1 VSVKE
6 PCSETNPFGDY
17 AITPGHFD
25 EVYAKVGEP
34 RAHWRT
40 FLELTGE
47 LGTEEFGRRWEQTR
61 RLLEQNSL
69 TYPDPSDPT
78 GGQRPWELDPYPLLM
93 AAEEWKEIAAALRQ
107 RATLF
112 DLILRDLFGRQQL
125 LSRGLLPAELVFRHP
140 GFQLPYC
147 GQKPP
152 LGTYLHFYAADLT
165 RSPDGRW
172 WVLADHCEAP
182 TGVGFAL
189 ENRLALSRMLPEV
202 FRQCQVE
209 RLAPYFVQV
218 REQLARIAPHRHRDS
233 RIVVLTQEA
242 GSASYFEDAYITRY
256 LGYTLVEAGDLAVR
270 NNQVFMKTLGG
281 LLPVDVLLRRPNSDE
296 CDPLEL
302 SDKSA
307 FGVAGLMQAALSGK
321 VAIANTLGSGLVESP
336 AFMAFMPLLCEALLS
351 EPLKMPGVATWW
363 CGNAESRRYVM
374 SRLDELD
381 VQPAYRRRGSEQA
394 AAKQMAGWPRKELVA
409 RMEAEP
415 YNFVAQERV
424 VRSTAPAWNGGKMQ
438 SAFVAL
444 RAFAVANGESYA
456 VLPGGLTR
464 VSSSLESLRL
474 SIVEGQRSK
483 DTWVLSEGPVAPI
496 TLLRTSEEDV
506 PLRRGGVDLPSR
518 VAEDFFWLGRQA
530 ERAEALARLL
540 RTVTLRLS
548 SEASGALLPE
558 LPYLL
563 RVLAERGQIE
573 PGFVVDE
580 IKTQLPAIES
590 LLPAAVFDDG
600 QINSLRATV
609 SKLAHLGSVVRDR
622 ISIHTW
628 RILRQMDEQFWPATS
643 EVHLADMLEK
653 IDGLLVNLSAFT
665 GLVLESMTR
674 TQAWQF
680 LHLGRRLERALQT
693 TSLIHTMLQ
702 GSGATE
708 HAALEAL
715 LEVADSIMTYR
726 SRYLARVQLGPVL
739 DLLLTDETNPRS
751 VAFQLVNCVTHVGQ
765 MPRDVYEL
773 DDPPEQKLATSLLQ
787 TIRQMDSQELA
798 RAYVLGDTERLEWL
812 FMRIES
818 ALPRLSDAVSHKYLI
833 HAGPTQRLAE
843 IDPA

>member
-1 VSVKE
+1 
-6 PCSETNPFGDY
+6 
-17 AITPGHFD
+17 
-25 EVYAKVGEP
+25 
-34 RAHWRT
+34 
-40 FLELTGE
+40 
-47 LGTEEFGRRWEQTR
+47 
-61 RLLEQNSL
+61 
-69 TYPDPSDPT
+69 
-78 GGQRPWELDPYPLLM
+78 
-93 AAEEWKEIAAALRQ
+93 
-107 RATLF
+107 
-112 DLILRDLFGRQQL
+112 
-125 LSRGLLPAELVFRHP
+125 
-140 GFQLPYC
+140 
-147 GQKPP
+147 
-152 LGTYLHFYAADLT
+152 
-165 RSPDGRW
+165 
-172 WVLADHCEAP
+172 
-182 TGVGFAL
+182 
-189 ENRLALSRMLPEV
+189 
-202 FRQCQVE
+202 
-209 RLAPYFVQV
+209 VQV
-218 REQLARIAPHRHRDS
+218 REQLSRIAPHRHRDA

-242 GSASYFEDAYITRY
+242 GSPSYFEDAYITRY

-302 SDKSA
+302 SDSSA
-307 FGVAGLMQAALSGK
+307 FGVAGLMQAAISGK

-363 CGNAESRRYVM
+363 CGNPESLRYVM
-374 SRLDELD
+374 SRLDDL
-381 VQPAYRRRGSEQA
+381 VIQPAYRRRGSEQTV
-394 AAKQMAGWPRKELVA
+394 AKQMAGWSRKELTA
-409 RMEAEP
+409 RIQAAP
-415 YNFVAQERV
+415 YNYVAQERV
-424 VRSTAPAWNGGKMQ
+424 VRSTAPAWNGGQMQ

-444 RAFAVANGESYA
+444 RSFAVANGESYA

-506 PLRRGGVDLPSR
+506 PLKRGGVDLPSR

-573 PGFVVDE
+573 PGFVVEE
-580 IKTQLPAIES
+580 IKTQLPSIEG
-590 LLPAAVFDDG
+590 LLPISVFDDSQVG
-600 QINSLRATV
+600 SLRSMV

-643 EVHLADMLEK
+643 DVHLADMLEK
-653 IDGLLVNLSAFT
+653 IDQLLVNLSAFT

-693 TSLIHTMLQ
+693 TSLIHIMLQ

-726 SRYLARVQLGPVL
+726 SRYLARMQLGPVL
-739 DLLLTDETNPRS
+739 DLLLTDESNPRS
-751 VAFQLVNCVTHVGQ
+751 VAFQLVNCVAHVGQ
-765 MPRDVYEL
+765 LPRDVYEL